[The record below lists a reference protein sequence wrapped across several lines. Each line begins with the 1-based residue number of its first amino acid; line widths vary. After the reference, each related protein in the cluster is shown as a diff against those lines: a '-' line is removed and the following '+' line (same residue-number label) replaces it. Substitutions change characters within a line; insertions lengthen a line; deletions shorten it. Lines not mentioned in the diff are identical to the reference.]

1 MARRDGSDSDR
12 PKKSW
17 REIDKAREKS
27 GSGRSSR
34 PAPGALGE
42 ERLQKTQAYQQYKNN
57 LDKFFDGSGAAPDG
71 LAGLLDP
78 SGAKGERSKAV
89 EEIQKASASD
99 RRKWADLVKLFVE
112 QHELPPDAY
121 LLTEFLA
128 HPKESVAAKA
138 LTRIAQLVEEGAL
151 KKLPAS
157 LKPQLQSLELT
168 CDDDDLKIAA
178 KALRTRLD
186 G

>member
-1 MARRDGSDSDR
+1 MARRDGSDPDR

-27 GSGRSSR
+27 GSGRSPR
-34 PAPGALGE
+34 PAPGAIGE
-42 ERLQKTQAYQQYKNN
+42 ERLQKSQAYQQYKNN

-78 SGAKGERSKAV
+78 TGSKGERSKAI

-99 RRKWADLVKLFVE
+99 RRKWAELVRLFVE
-112 QHELPPDAY
+112 QHELPPDPY
-121 LLTEFLA
+121 LLTEFLS
-128 HPKESVAAKA
+128 HPKESVAA
-138 LTRIAQLVEEGAL
+138 LTITRISQLLDEGAL
-151 KKLPAS
+151 RKVPAS